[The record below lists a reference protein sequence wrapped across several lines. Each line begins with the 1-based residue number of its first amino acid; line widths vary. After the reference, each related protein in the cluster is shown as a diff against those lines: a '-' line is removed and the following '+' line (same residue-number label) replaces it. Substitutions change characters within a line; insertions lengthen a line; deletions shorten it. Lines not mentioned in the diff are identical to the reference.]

1 MPENEQRPH
10 RDLTST
16 ANALGGGF
24 ASTIATV
31 LTYPFDLIRT
41 RFQVHDGK
49 RTNLPQYRTTLG
61 ALRHITAQEGFR
73 GLYGGMTPAVIGAS
87 ASWSMYMFGY
97 SYVKRV
103 MQDEGYTGISPIIVG
118 GLVAGVTTATA
129 TNPIWVIKTRM
140 QTQIITAPNSATH
153 YKGVWDAATRIY
165 REEGIKSYYRGLT
178 PAIIASYHGAVQFLI
193 YETMCSWWSG
203 GPTTDPFIAFVSGG
217 VSKVAALM
225 STQPLSVLKA
235 RLQEQRGGGN
245 IGDTPKYNGALD
257 AFTKTLRNEGI
268 RGFYKGVGPAMW
280 RLALHSAMFF
290 SILEHTKTYLRRFE
304 SMNLK

>member
-1 MPENEQRPH
+1 
-10 RDLTST
+10 
-16 ANALGGGF
+16 
-24 ASTIATV
+24 
-31 LTYPFDLIRT
+31 
-41 RFQVHDGK
+41 
-49 RTNLPQYRTTLG
+49 
-61 ALRHITAQEGFR
+61 
-73 GLYGGMTPAVIGAS
+73 
-87 ASWSMYMFGY
+87 
-97 SYVKRV
+97 
-103 MQDEGYTGISPIIVG
+103 
-118 GLVAGVTTATA
+118 
-129 TNPIWVIKTRM
+129 
-140 QTQIITAPNSATH
+140 
-153 YKGVWDAATRIY
+153 
-165 REEGIKSYYRGLT
+165 
-178 PAIIASYHGAVQFLI
+178 
-193 YETMCSWWSG
+193 
-203 GPTTDPFIAFVSGG
+203 VSGG